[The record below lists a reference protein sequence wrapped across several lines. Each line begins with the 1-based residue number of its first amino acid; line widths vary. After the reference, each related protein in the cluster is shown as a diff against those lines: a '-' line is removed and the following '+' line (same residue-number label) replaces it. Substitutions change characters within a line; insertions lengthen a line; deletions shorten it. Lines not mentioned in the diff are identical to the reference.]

1 MNEMRLQPGRTEWCE
16 KNYLAAALNFA
27 QRAFC
32 ARRIAARP
40 LALMGRRLL
49 LFAGAVFPDLL

>member
-1 MNEMRLQPGRTEWCE
+1 MRCRFRPTVTEGFE

-32 ARRIAARP
+32 ARRMAARP

-49 LFAGAVFPDLL
+49 LLAGAVFPDLL